1 MKKRK
6 KRVMMTM
13 MKKKKLV
20 GRRAGRT
27 AVYRTARHGTA
38 LPCPALY
45 GACVARNE
53 GDNDDAAAAIAGEG
67 E

>member
-6 KRVMMTM
+6 KRVIMTM
-13 MKKKKLV
+13 MKKELV

-27 AVYRTARHGTA
+27 AVYRTARH
-38 LPCPALY
+38 CPALY